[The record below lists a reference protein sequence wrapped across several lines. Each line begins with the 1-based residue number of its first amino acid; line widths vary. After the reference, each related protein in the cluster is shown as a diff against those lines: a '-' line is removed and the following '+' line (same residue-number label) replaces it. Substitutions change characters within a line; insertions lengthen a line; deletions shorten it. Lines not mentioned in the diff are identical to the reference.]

1 MRYVLSVNI
10 INLMRS
16 NFMLTMWDWFDR
28 DTPMM
33 ERYKLIKEVGNE
45 EY

>member
-1 MRYVLSVNI
+1 MRYILSGNI

-16 NFMLTMWDWFDR
+16 NFMLTMWHWFDR

-33 ERYKLIKEVGNE
+33 ERYKFLQDRL
-45 EY
+45 